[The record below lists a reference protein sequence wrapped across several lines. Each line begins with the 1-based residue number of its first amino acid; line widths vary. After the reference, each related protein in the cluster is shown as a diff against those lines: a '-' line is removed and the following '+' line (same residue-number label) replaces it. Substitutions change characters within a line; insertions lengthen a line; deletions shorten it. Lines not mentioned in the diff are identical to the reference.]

1 MTPRLRRLVNLMLAA
16 IGTAVVT
23 LGGVALV
30 PIVQGRTELAIPA
43 VAAASVAA
51 VGAWLL
57 YEVLAAHF
65 SDLKLLHTSLQLLA
79 RGEVPPETLH
89 TRWSGPRLDEVGQLA
104 RIVIDLASR
113 RALEAGR
120 PDQRLAAVIGAL
132 GDAVVVVTDSGQI
145 SLINAVGK
153 GLLGH
158 DRAAVGT
165 SIYASLERDRLAE
178 TLDTARAARGRAIAA
193 SLLTVEGDELAARIT
208 DFGEHAGAVITIT
221 AREVEHYA
229 EVDHALDL
237 HDIPPPAAA
246 PRPETPLSELPGLV
260 LDTETTG
267 LDVDLDRMC
276 SIGAVRTH
284 GARIY
289 TGAAFDRLV
298 NPGRSI
304 PARSTAVHGITNA
317 MVATVPGPA
326 GVLPDLL
333 PLMHHTVLIGHNTG
347 YDLAMLRHGAREAG
361 LAWQDPPSLDLL
373 LLAAALD
380 PDETD
385 LNLESIALRLGVHV
399 SGRHTALGDAL
410 VTAAVY
416 VRLLPQMAD
425 RGVTS
430 FGQALEF
437 QQTAHRVIAK
447 QKQAGW

>member
-1 MTPRLRRLVNLMLAA
+1 MTPRLRRLANLMLAA
-16 IGTAVVT
+16 IGSAVVT
-23 LGGVALV
+23 LGGLTLV

-43 VAAASVAA
+43 VAAASAAA

-57 YEVLAAHF
+57 YELLDHHF
-65 SDLKLLHTSLQLLA
+65 ADLKLLHTSLQLLA
-79 RGEVPPETLH
+79 RGEVPPEALH
-89 TRWSGPRLDEVGQLA
+89 TRWAGPRPDEVGQLA

-132 GDAVVVVTDSGQI
+132 GDAVVVITDSGQV

-153 GLLGH
+153 ALLGH

-165 SIYASLERDRLAE
+165 SIYAALDRDCLAAALE
-178 TLDTARAARGRAIAA
+178 TARASHGKATLATLI
-193 SLLTVEGDELAARIT
+193 TVEGDELEARIT
-208 DFGEHAGAVITIT
+208 DFGEHAGAVITIA

-237 HDIPPPAAA
+237 HDVPPPAELPHAD
-246 PRPETPLSELPGLV
+246 TPLAALPGLV

-267 LDVDLDRMC
+267 LDVQLDRMC

-284 GARIY
+284 GSRIY
-289 TGAAFDRLV
+289 PGIAFDRLV

-317 MVATVPGPA
+317 MVANVPGPA

-333 PLMHHTVLIGHNTG
+333 PLMRYTVLIGHNTG

-361 LAWQDPPSLDLL
+361 LAWQDPPWLDLL
-373 LLAAALD
+373 LLAAALE
-380 PDETD
+380 PEETD

-416 VRLLPQMAD
+416 VRLLPRLAE
-425 RGVTS
+425 RGILT
-430 FGQALEF
+430 FGQALAF
-437 QQTAHRVIAK
+437 QQTAHKVIAK